1 MVAISAIWSPVRA
14 METVAR
20 ERRVVA
26 GFGVIALAAIL
37 GLISSAISVFGGS
50 ITGQI
55 NPQDFPDIPPNVLG
69 NFVTALQVGLPVSA
83 VLSPFV
89 WWLVITLVMQ
99 LVTRFFGG
107 TGPIS
112 AMFATM
118 GVAYAPFLISGVIG
132 IPLVGVLAVVDQQG
146 VVATILGLVN
156 LLLTIA
162 FLVWHVALIIIG
174 ARFAREIS
182 YGQSGG
188 SCAISCVGCGGLVLI
203 TTIVLVVIGIA
214 VGSSGAGG

>member
-20 ERRVVA
+20 ERRVAA

-37 GLISSAISVFGGS
+37 GLISSAISVFSGS
-50 ITGQI
+50 VTGQI
-55 NPQDFPDIPPNVLG
+55 NPQDFPDIPPDVLG

-132 IPLVGVLAVVDQQG
+132 IPLVGVLAAVGQQG